1 MSNKSK
7 STPKVSWLEI
17 HFISR
22 VVSLDSSW
30 CARSHGSAK
39 TFADWVL
46 AFIID
51 CRDVQWVCFGKNKV
65 SKTDVNNANI
75 SLTREKWKYFYV
87 MPCTASFSI
96 HFQIWVESA
105 LLGVA
110 NGKLLVSAGK
120 MGYIQTELFK
130 TSNDYQSAKDT
141 STIWVEQIFRDI
153 YGKREE
159 FPVKRF

>member
-1 MSNKSK
+1 
-7 STPKVSWLEI
+7 
-17 HFISR
+17 
-22 VVSLDSSW
+22 
-30 CARSHGSAK
+30 
-39 TFADWVL
+39 
-46 AFIID
+46 
-51 CRDVQWVCFGKNKV
+51 
-65 SKTDVNNANI
+65 
-75 SLTREKWKYFYV
+75 

-153 YGKREE
+153 YEKREI